1 MPNSLA
7 STHSDAGRGRE
18 ILARMDRLPVVRSHI
33 VWIVLIAVNM
43 MIEYYDNGLN
53 IPLATELPRD
63 PGTRVAPEMVGT
75 VLSIFYAGMVVGAVI
90 GGRLADR
97 FGRRPILI
105 WGTVLYSFASLMT
118 AALPYYEYLL
128 VSRFITGIGVQ
139 AVTSVL
145 VTYMAE
151 IFPSAKRG
159 RFVAVSTVSFTATAP
174 FLAALAAYI
183 LPNNPP
189 GAWRILALVG
199 AAGLL
204 VVPFVRLF
212 LPESPRWLVAN
223 GRIDD
228 AERVVSR
235 LEAEALAQGKHIPP
249 VVLPRA
255 ASEVTFSLRSLL
267 TDRGLIK
274 IIAVVGF
281 GWFGATL
288 GLYMHQ
294 NFVVDILYGM
304 HLRAGQDEA
313 AALNSSYMSYLI
325 WSCLYVVTPVL
336 TFVLISRFER
346 KTVILLG
353 SLSGAVA
360 ILGMAFGGISV
371 YNVAAALAFILTGV
385 VFSAYYAYIPEVVPT
400 EARGFGSGIIFGI
413 GRVGAMV
420 TGILYTALYYPSP
433 KGVFGW
439 DREGVY
445 LVAAAAYIISAL
457 VVVAFGPKTAN
468 RSLEEVANDQVLRS
482 IASHPPAPSST
493 PDSAPTPTPNRA

>member
-1 MPNSLA
+1 MPDSLA
-7 STHSDAGRGRE
+7 QTQPDTGRGRE

-63 PGTRVAPEMVGT
+63 PQTGVAPEAVGN
-75 VLSIFYAGMVVGAVI
+75 VLSIFYAGMIVGAII

-97 FGRRPILI
+97 FGRRPVLI
-105 WGTVLYSFASLMT
+105 WGTVLYSCASLMT
-118 AALPYYEYLL
+118 AALPYYESLL

-151 IFPSAKRG
+151 LFPAARRG
-159 RFVAVSTVSFTATAP
+159 RFVAVSTISFTATAP
-174 FLAALAAYI
+174 FLAGLAAFI

-199 AAGLL
+199 AAGLF
-204 VVPFVRLF
+204 VVPAVRL
-212 LPESPRWLVAN
+212 LMPESPRWLIAN
-223 GRIDD
+223 GRIDE
-228 AERVVSR
+228 AERVVDR
-235 LEAEALAQGKHIPP
+235 LEAEALASGKTLAP
-249 VVLPRA
+249 VV
-255 ASEVTFSLRSLL
+255 VTDEAREAKMTFRGLMS
-267 TDRGLIK
+267 DRGLLK

-294 NFVVDILYGM
+294 NFVVDILYAM
-304 HLRAGQDEA
+304 HLAEGRDEA
-313 AALNSSYMSYLI
+313 AALNSSYISYLV
-325 WSCLYVVTPVL
+325 WSCLYVVTPIL
-336 TFVLISRFER
+336 TFLLIGRFER

-353 SLSGAVA
+353 SLAGAAA

-371 YNVAAALAFILTGV
+371 YNVGATLAFILTGV
-385 VFSAYYAYIPEVVPT
+385 VFSTYYAYIPEVVPT
-400 EARGFGSGIIFGI
+400 QARGFGSGIIFGI
-413 GRVGAMV
+413 GRLGAMV

-445 LVAAAAYIISAL
+445 IVAAGAYVVSAL

-468 RSLEEVANDQVLRS
+468 RSLEEVAHDQVLS
-482 IASHPPAPSST
+482 AGAPSQT
-493 PDSAPTPTPNRA
+493 TPTDPSSSKTVLDRA

>member
-7 STHSDAGRGRE
+7 SAQSDAGRGRE

-33 VWIVLIAVNM
+33 VWIVLISVNM

-63 PGTRVAPEMVGT
+63 PQTRVTPETVGN
-75 VLSIFYAGMVVGAVI
+75 VLSIFYAGMIVGAVI

-97 FGRRPILI
+97 FGRRPVLI
-105 WGTVLYSFASLMT
+105 WGTVLYSCASLIT
-118 AALPYYEYLL
+118 AALPYYENLL

-151 IFPSAKRG
+151 LFPSAKRG
-159 RFVAVSTVSFTATAP
+159 RFVAVSTFAFTATAP
-174 FLAALAAYI
+174 FLAALAAFI

-204 VVPFVRLF
+204 VVPFVRLL

-228 AERVVSR
+228 AEQVVSR
-235 LEAEALAQGKHIPP
+235 LEAEALAQGKRLPP
-249 VVLPRA
+249 VVMPDA
-255 ASEVTFSLRSLL
+255 VSEVTITLRGLL
-267 TDRGLIK
+267 ADRGLIK

-304 HLRAGQDEA
+304 HLDAGRDEA
-313 AALNSSYMSYLI
+313 AALDSSYMSYLT

-336 TFVLISRFER
+336 TFILIGRFER

-353 SLSGAVA
+353 SLGGAVS

-371 YNVAAALAFILTGV
+371 YNVSATIAFIVTGV
-385 VFSAYYAYIPEVVPT
+385 VFSVYYAYIPEVVPT

-413 GRVGAMV
+413 GRIGAMV
-420 TGILYTALYYPSP
+420 TGILYTALYFPSP
-433 KGVFGW
+433 KGIFGW

-445 LVAAAAYIISAL
+445 IVAAAAYVISAL

-468 RSLEEVANDQVLRS
+468 RSLEEVANEQVLRS
-482 IASHPPAPSST
+482 GASPR
-493 PDSAPTPTPNRA
+493 SAPTGMPGSAPVPDRA